1 MSPSEPK
8 KDPLPEDQEALR
20 DQIEETRAELGET
33 VEALSAKADV
43 KGQVKEKV
51 EERKEQLR
59 DQQAQAEAKLGEL
72 GKQAKGN
79 PVPLAAAAGA
89 AILLLLVVRRLRRR

>member
-1 MSPSEPK
+1 MSPSERAN
-8 KDPLPEDQEALR
+8 DPPPDDQAALR
-20 DQIEETRAELGET
+20 DEIEETRAELGET

-59 DQQAQAEAKLGEL
+59 GQQAQAEAKLGEL
-72 GKQAKGN
+72 REQAKGN
-79 PVPLAAAAGA
+79 PLPLAAAAGG